1 MKYGH
6 DIIWKGMIIMRL
18 LINKKDLALLLEQKR
33 DYIGNRVAVDT
44 VIAGISFLLSAFTAS
59 YNDIFFASSITL
71 KYLFCFISVLYT
83 LKIARDLI
91 EMHSDSYNHTK
102 LMKDIEDLDMIN

>member
-33 DYIGNRVAVDT
+33 DYIGN
-44 VIAGISFLLSAFTAS
+44 
-59 YNDIFFASSITL
+59 
-71 KYLFCFISVLYT
+71 
-83 LKIARDLI
+83 
-91 EMHSDSYNHTK
+91 YNHTK
-102 LMKDIEDLDMIN
+102 LMKDIEDLDGKKNNLARLDEIKNKTLLQNN

>member
-59 YNDIFFASSITL
+59 YNDIFFASRITL
-71 KYLFCFISVLYT
+71 K
-83 LKIARDLI
+83 
-91 EMHSDSYNHTK
+91 
-102 LMKDIEDLDMIN
+102 

>member
-59 YNDIFFASSITL
+59 YNDIFLLQAS
-71 KYLFCFISVLYT
+71 
-83 LKIARDLI
+83 
-91 EMHSDSYNHTK
+91 H
-102 LMKDIEDLDMIN
+102 

>member
-33 DYIGNRVAVDT
+33 DYIGN
-44 VIAGISFLLSAFTAS
+44 
-59 YNDIFFASSITL
+59 
-71 KYLFCFISVLYT
+71 
-83 LKIARDLI
+83 
-91 EMHSDSYNHTK
+91 YNHTK
-102 LMKDIEDLDMIN
+102 LMKDIEDLDMIQHKHSLIVIKRNKIKKQVNSCCITMRNGIASCF

>member
-1 MKYGH
+1 
-6 DIIWKGMIIMRL
+6 MIIMRL

-59 YNDIFFASSITL
+59 Y
-71 KYLFCFISVLYT
+71 
-83 LKIARDLI
+83 
-91 EMHSDSYNHTK
+91 
-102 LMKDIEDLDMIN
+102 